1 MSKFLDSN
9 GLLYFW
15 QKVKAALAGKV
26 DKTEGKVLS
35 SNDYTDAEK
44 SKLAGIAAGA
54 NKYAHPTG
62 DGNQHVPATGTSN
75 GGKFLRAGA
84 TAGSAAWTGLEK
96 ADVTDALGY
105 TPPTTNTTYST
116 ATQSANGLMS
126 SADKKK
132 LDSVAEGANNYAH
145 PTNAGNK
152 HIPAGG
158 ASGQILRWSADG
170 TATWGADNNTTYS
183 DMKGATAD
191 AAGAH
196 GLVPAPAAGTQG
208 KYLRGDGTW
217 QTPPNTT
224 YSPATQSANG
234 LMSAADKK
242 KLDGFGAASA
252 YALKEDIVGMY
263 KFKGSVAAYA
273 NLPTGA
279 ALGDVYNVTAGG
291 KNYAWDGSA
300 WDDLGGTFTVD
311 AITNAEI
318 DTVVAS

>member
-15 QKVKAALAGKV
+15 QKVKTALTGKV
-26 DKTEGKVLS
+26 DKAEGKALS

-44 SKLAGIAAGA
+44 SKLAGIAANA

-62 DGNQHVPATGTSN
+62 DGNQHVPATGTTN
-75 GGKFLRAGA
+75 GGKFLRAGE

-96 ADVTDALGY
+96 ADVTGALGY
-105 TPPTTNTTYST
+105 TPPT
-116 ATQSANGLMS
+116 A
-126 SADKKK
+126 
-132 LDSVAEGANNYAH
+132 
-145 PTNAGNK
+145 
-152 HIPAGG
+152 
-158 ASGQILRWSADG
+158 
-170 TATWGADNNTTYS
+170 
-183 DMKGATAD
+183 
-191 AAGAH
+191 
-196 GLVPAPAAGTQG
+196 
-208 KYLRGDGTW
+208 
-217 QTPPNTT
+217 NTT

-242 KLDGFGAASA
+242 KLDGFGAASS